1 MPSSILYTFVAIT
14 SLMGCLMSFVLFFLK
29 RSYPE
34 SIKGLDDWAFFPL
47 LSFFASAL
55 YGMQGKWHHLVSMAL
70 PNLLLVITSIM
81 QLRGTFKHFGKPV
94 NTNLILVTVGIA
106 IVPII
111 WWSGKNEYFS
121 HRLIMMS
128 GLTAAMFGMQVKL
141 LWGKRRDSFA
151 AHFMLMTLVLL
162 CAVMMARVTSAL
174 IDPPPVGLFTY
185 SPLQAIYLAS
195 YSFGVLLLSISAILL
210 SSEQL
215 RNEMAKL
222 LKFDALTGA
231 LTRRAAFEYGE
242 DELARS
248 SRSGTVFS
256 LLLMDLDHFKEIND
270 KYGHQ
275 KGDEV
280 LTQFVQRI
288 EQVLRRPSV
297 IGRYGGE
304 EFIVLLP
311 DTNKEKAVQVAER
324 IQDHLRAS
332 TAQAKVTAS
341 IGVTSFSKARGDTL
355 DAMIGRAD
363 AALYAAKN
371 NGRDQIV
378 VDEML

>member
-1 MPSSILYTFVAIT
+1 
-14 SLMGCLMSFVLFFLK
+14 
-29 RSYPE
+29 
-34 SIKGLDDWAFFPL
+34 
-47 LSFFASAL
+47 
-55 YGMQGKWHHLVSMAL
+55 
-70 PNLLLVITSIM
+70 
-81 QLRGTFKHFGKPV
+81 
-94 NTNLILVTVGIA
+94 
-106 IVPII
+106 
-111 WWSGKNEYFS
+111 
-121 HRLIMMS
+121 MMS

-222 LKFDALTGA
+222 LKYDALTGA
-231 LTRRAAFEYGE
+231 LTRRSAFEYGE
-242 DELARS
+242 NELARS

-256 LLLMDLDHFKEIND
+256 VLLIDLDHFKEIND

-275 KGDEV
+275 KGDVV
-280 LTQFVQRI
+280 LTEFVQRV

-297 IGRYGGE
+297 MGRYGGE

-311 DTNKEKAVQVAER
+311 DTTKEKAVQVAER
-324 IQDHLRAS
+324 IQNHLRAH
-332 TAQAKVTAS
+332 AQQPKVTAS
-341 IGVTSFSKARGDTL
+341 IGVASFSQAQGDNL
-355 DAMIGRAD
+355 DTMIGRAD
-363 AALYAAKN
+363 TALYAAKN

>member
-1 MPSSILYTFVAIT
+1 LPSIILYTFVALT
-14 SLMGCLMSFVLFFLK
+14 GMMGCLMSFVLFFLK

-34 SIKGLDDWAFFPL
+34 SIKGLDDWAVFPVF
-47 LSFFASAL
+47 SFFASAL
-55 YGMQGKWHHLVSMAL
+55 YGMQGKWHHLISMAL

-94 NTNLILVTVGIA
+94 HTKLIHATVGVALIL
-106 IVPII
+106 IV
-111 WWSGKNEYFS
+111 WWSGKDEYFS
-121 HRLIMMS
+121 HRLVMMS
-128 GLTAAMFGMQVKL
+128 GLTATMFGIQVKL
-141 LWGKRRDSFA
+141 LWGQRRNSFA
-151 AHFMLMTLVLL
+151 AYFMLLTLILL
-162 CAVMMARVTSAL
+162 CAVMLARVISAL

-195 YSFGVLLLSISAILL
+195 YSFGVLLLSMSAILL

-222 LKFDALTGA
+222 LKYDALTGA
-231 LTRRAAFEYGE
+231 LTRRSAFEYGE

-256 LLLMDLDHFKEIND
+256 VLLMDLDHFKDIND

-280 LTQFVQRI
+280 LTEFVQRV

-311 DTNKEKAVQVAER
+311 DTTKEKAMQVAAR
-324 IQDHLRAS
+324 IQSHLRAH
-332 TAQAKVTAS
+332 AEQPKVTAS
-341 IGVTSFSKARGDTL
+341 IGIASFSQAHGDTL

-363 AALYAAKN
+363 TALYAAKN

-378 VDEML
+378 IDEKL

>member
-1 MPSSILYTFVAIT
+1 MPSSILYTTVALT
-14 SLMGCLMSFVLFFLK
+14 GLMGCLMSFVLFFLK
-29 RSYPE
+29 RSYPK
-34 SIKGLDDWAFFPL
+34 SIKGLDDWAIFPV

-55 YGMQGKWHHLVSMAL
+55 YGMQGTWHHLISMAL
-70 PNLLLVITSIM
+70 PNLLLVMTSII
-81 QLRGTFKHFGKPV
+81 QLRGTFKHFDKPV
-94 NTNLILVTVGIA
+94 NTKLIHATLGIALIL
-106 IVPII
+106 IVCL
-111 WWSGKNEYFS
+111 SGKDEYFS

-128 GLTAAMFGMQVKL
+128 GLTATMFGIQVKL
-141 LWGKRRDSFA
+141 LWGHRKDSFA
-151 AHFMLMTLVLL
+151 AHFMLVTLFLL
-162 CAVMMARVTSAL
+162 CAVMMVRVTSAL
-174 IDPPPVGLFTY
+174 MDPPPVGLFTY

-222 LKFDALTGA
+222 LKYDALTGA
-231 LTRRAAFEYGE
+231 LTRRSAFDYGE

-256 LLLMDLDHFKEIND
+256 VLLMDLDHFKEIND

-275 KGDEV
+275 KGDAV
-280 LTQFVQRI
+280 LTEFVQRV
-288 EQVLRRPSV
+288 EQVLRRPAV

-311 DTNKEKAVQVAER
+311 DTTKEKAVQVAER
-324 IQDHLRAS
+324 IQSHLRTSA
-332 TAQAKVTAS
+332 ARPQVTAS
-341 IGVTSFSKARGDTL
+341 IGVTSLSQTQGDTL

-363 AALYAAKN
+363 AALYAAKK
-371 NGRDQIV
+371 NGRDQIA
-378 VDEML
+378 VDEKS